1 MVDPT
6 PPDPTVRGD
15 EVRTETRG
23 VASSVVA
30 YLPDQL
36 LMHLGLI
43 ASIGLMAIPLV
54 LAAIMS
60 TQSVAEIYDVTN
72 LSPGSEAIQNYQ
84 RVMTDFNMW
93 TYLINSTIMAAAI
106 VVGKVGLSL
115 LAALA
120 LVYYDFPYKNATFM
134 FVLFTLMLP
143 VPVRIVPLFELMVN
157 LEWSDSM
164 LAITMP
170 YLASATAVFLF
181 RQHFMSIPPSIV
193 EAAKLDDVGGLEF
206 LVYVL
211 IPMSKG
217 MIAGISVITYIYAW
231 NQYLWPLAIISSQEN
246 QVVQVGLKS
255 LEGTAAAG
263 QIEWGLIMAGAMIA
277 LLPPLVVLIV
287 LHKPLLETFGLQQK

>member
-1 MVDPT
+1 MAES
-6 PPDPTVRGD
+6 TV
-15 EVRTETRG
+15 TETTTQGEDTTTATRRG
-23 VASSVVA
+23 RQSIGDV
-30 YLPDQL
+30 LPDQW
-36 LMHLGLI
+36 LMHVGLI
-43 ASIGLMAIPLV
+43 VSIGLMALPLI

-72 LSPGSEAIQNYQ
+72 LSPGTEAYENYY

-93 TYLINSTIMAAAI
+93 TYLINSTIMALAI

-157 LEWSDSM
+157 LDWTDTM

-181 RQHFMSIPPSIV
+181 RQHFMSIPASIV
-193 EAAKLDDVGGLEF
+193 EAAKLDDVGGLRF
-206 LVYVL
+206 LIFVL

-217 MIAGISVITYIYAW
+217 MIAGIAVITYIYAW
-231 NQYLWPLAIISSQEN
+231 NQYLWPLAVISSQDQ

-277 LLPPLVVLIV
+277 LIPPLVVLIV

>member
-1 MVDPT
+1 MAEST
-6 PPDPTVRGD
+6 I
-15 EVRTETRG
+15 TEANVEHEKRR
-23 VASSVVA
+23 SLEE
-30 YLPDQL
+30 YLPDEW
-36 LMHLGLI
+36 LMHIGLI
-43 ASIGLMAIPLV
+43 VSISLMALPLV

-60 TQSVAEIYDVTN
+60 TQSVAQIYDVTD
-72 LSPGSEAIQNYQ
+72 LSPGSNAYENYY
-84 RVMTDFNMW
+84 RVMTDYNMW
-93 TYLINSTIMAAAI
+93 TFMINSFIMSIAI
-106 VVGKVGLSL
+106 VVGKVVLSL

-120 LVYYDFPYKNATFM
+120 LVYYDFPYKNAMFM

-143 VPVRIVPLFELMVN
+143 VPVRIVPLFELMVTLDWTN
-157 LEWSDSM
+157 SM

-181 RQHFMSIPPSIV
+181 RQHFMSIPASIV
-193 EAAKLDDVGGLEF
+193 EAAKLDDVGGLKF
-206 LVYVL
+206 LIFVL

-231 NQYLWPLAIISSQEN
+231 NQYLWPLAIISSQDQ

-277 LLPPLVVLIV
+277 LIPPLVVLIV

>member
-1 MVDPT
+1 
-6 PPDPTVRGD
+6 
-15 EVRTETRG
+15 
-23 VASSVVA
+23 
-30 YLPDQL
+30 
-36 LMHLGLI
+36 MHVGLI
-43 ASIGLMAIPLV
+43 LSIGLLALPLV

-60 TQSVAEIYDVTN
+60 TQSVAEIYDVTD
-72 LSPGSEAIQNYQ
+72 LAIGSDAYNNYY

-93 TYLINSTIMAAAI
+93 TYLVNSTIMALVI
-106 VVGKVGLSL
+106 VVGKVGISL

-120 LVYYDFPYKNATFM
+120 LVYYDFPYKNAMFM

-143 VPVRIVPLFELMVN
+143 VPVRIVPLFELMVT
-157 LEWSDSM
+157 LDWTDSM

-181 RQHFMSIPPSIV
+181 RQHFMAIPESIS
-193 EAAKLDDVGGLEF
+193 EAAKLDDVGGLAF
-206 LVYVL
+206 LWYVL

-231 NQYLWPLAIISSQEN
+231 NQYLWPLAIISSQDQ

-263 QIEWGLIMAGAMIA
+263 QIEWVLIMAGAVIA
-277 LLPPLVVLIV
+277 LLPRLVVLIV

>member
-1 MVDPT
+1 
-6 PPDPTVRGD
+6 
-15 EVRTETRG
+15 
-23 VASSVVA
+23 
-30 YLPDQL
+30 
-36 LMHLGLI
+36 MHVGLI
-43 ASIGLMAIPLV
+43 VSISLMALPLI
-54 LAAIMS
+54 LAALMS

-72 LSPGSEAIQNYQ
+72 LAPGSDAYGNYY

-93 TYLINSTIMAAAI
+93 TYLINSTIMALAI

-157 LEWSDSM
+157 LDWTNTM

-181 RQHFMSIPPSIV
+181 RQHFMSIPASIV
-193 EAAKLDDVGGLEF
+193 EAAKLDDVGGLRF
-206 LVYVL
+206 LIFVL

-231 NQYLWPLAIISSQEN
+231 NQYLWPLAVISSQDQ

-277 LLPPLVVLIV
+277 LVPPLVVLIV

>member
-1 MVDPT
+1 MAEH
-6 PPDPTVRGD
+6 TVT
-15 EVRTETRG
+15 ETATRTEETATDPRG
-23 VASSVVA
+23 VRQSITGS
-30 YLPDQL
+30 LPDQL
-36 LMHLGLI
+36 LMHVGLI
-43 ASIGLMAIPLV
+43 ASIALMALPLV

-60 TQSVAEIYDVTN
+60 TQSVAEIYQVTN
-72 LSPGSEAIQNYQ
+72 LSPGSEAYGNYY

-120 LVYYDFPYKNATFM
+120 LVYYDFPYKNATFL

-157 LEWSDSM
+157 LDWSDSM

-181 RQHFMSIPPSIV
+181 RQHFMSIPASIV
-193 EAAKLDDVGGLEF
+193 EAAKLDDVGGIPF

-231 NQYLWPLAIISSQEN
+231 NQYLWPLAIISSQEQ

-277 LLPPLVVLIV
+277 LVPPLVVLIV